1 NSMADL
7 LSGQFERRD
16 GWLCAPTRL
25 LTPHPLERE
34 MRIRTQLVSG
44 FGLLLV
50 LMIAVAVLAVLRVGL
65 INSTLTEIVDVNTVK
80 QRQAINFRGSVH
92 DRAIAFRDLVLLDNM
107 GELQR
112 TLTTIQNLTAQYAE
126 AAERLDA
133 IYAAEQAGNAE
144 ERQL

>member
-1 NSMADL
+1 MADP
-7 LSGQFERRD
+7 SCPGD
-16 GWLCAPTRL
+16 SNAGMAGSAPKRGS

-92 DRAIAFRDLVLLDNM
+92 DRAIAFRDLVLL
-107 GELQR
+107 
-112 TLTTIQNLTAQYAE
+112 
-126 AAERLDA
+126 
-133 IYAAEQAGNAE
+133 
-144 ERQL
+144 